1 MSDKV
6 IGGRGHKISPVG
18 KGTSKIAY
26 SPLSKID
33 QDIPDNCMS
42 MGVLSTPNG
51 NYEYCFKTLIS
62 SFGRKTVMWSGKSQQ
77 FFEAEKYFIQKFE
90 SFN

>member
-33 QDIPDNCMS
+33 QDIPDNCM

-62 SFGRKTVMWSGKSQQ
+62 STGRNAVMCFEKYQQ
-77 FFEAEKYFIQKFE
+77 FFAAVK
-90 SFN
+90 